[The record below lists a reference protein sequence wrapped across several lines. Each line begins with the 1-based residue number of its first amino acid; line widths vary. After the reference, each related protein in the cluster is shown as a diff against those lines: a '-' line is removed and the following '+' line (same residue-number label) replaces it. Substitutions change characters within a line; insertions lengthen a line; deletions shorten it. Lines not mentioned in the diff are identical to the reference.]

1 MPYVK
6 MSYCK
11 KCRKRVGEDEDVCP
25 NCNTSLIG
33 NRTDKAPIE
42 KKDIVLYDKSLEEL
56 KKFSKKDIKSFK
68 KNSFT
73 SKFPIIA
80 CVILHFLTFGIFTII
95 YFGLKHD
102 KLPKIEKD
110 DPGALNAILLFL
122 IPVFNIY
129 WAFVFWLRLADR
141 INFQY
146 KLRNEKEA
154 VSKNVIIFT
163 LILLIISP
171 FHLIIGT
178 IAMISFI
185 VMIWNIQN
193 SSNKLVDM
201 N

>member
-80 CVILHFLTFGIFTII
+80 CVILHFLTFGIFTI
-95 YFGLKHD
+95 
-102 KLPKIEKD
+102 
-110 DPGALNAILLFL
+110 
-122 IPVFNIY
+122 
-129 WAFVFWLRLADR
+129 
-141 INFQY
+141 
-146 KLRNEKEA
+146 
-154 VSKNVIIFT
+154 
-163 LILLIISP
+163 
-171 FHLIIGT
+171 
-178 IAMISFI
+178 
-185 VMIWNIQN
+185 
-193 SSNKLVDM
+193 
-201 N
+201 